1 MRLAVAAALALALAL
16 ASCSAGI
23 PNDGT
28 PDLAAPELGAPDLA
42 APPPDLL
49 ACSAWIALDGGLCAG
64 TPLAGTCVE
73 SYFAAAA
80 DCFRAAGPCVRDA
93 NAINLCFCDG

>member
-23 PNDGT
+23 PNDGKPDLAAPELGV

-80 DCFRAAGPCVRDA
+80 DCFRAAGPCVR
-93 NAINLCFCDG
+93 